1 MGNMLNNEI
10 LTKLDEIVDYIKDS
24 DTYKRFVIVKKQIDN
39 NIELKNKFDYI
50 KFIQREMI
58 KTNNKDLELEYNTLV
73 NELNNYPQYSEYLEL
88 LDELNNLYQEIKI
101 IIENHINEILN

>member
-58 KTNNKDLELEYNTLV
+58 KTSNKDLELEYNTLV